1 MRRYSH
7 AAYSSSPLTQGV
19 GWEWVQLKLT
29 ALSSKREA
37 LVDGLSRG
45 MKQRLCL
52 ARALMHDPKLLIL
65 DEPTSGMDPR
75 ARAQMRDI
83 LKEIGQMGKTVLI
96 SSHILPELS
105 ELCTSMTILEK
116 GRLIYSGSMQALSRR
131 MNSAPLEIR
140 FERAMEA
147 EQAQK
152 AMAALEEA
160 LGAAPVKLDAA
171 CWQVDAQRE
180 AADDA
185 RALSAL
191 VGAEELK
198 EASAE
203 DLRVLV
209 CLLSGQDDPAS
220 IAKAQLR

>member
-1 MRRYSH
+1 
-7 AAYSSSPLTQGV
+7 
-19 GWEWVQLKLT
+19 
-29 ALSSKREA
+29 
-37 LVDGLSRG
+37 
-45 MKQRLCL
+45 
-52 ARALMHDPKLLIL
+52 
-65 DEPTSGMDPR
+65 
-75 ARAQMRDI
+75 
-83 LKEIGQMGKTVLI
+83 
-96 SSHILPELS
+96 
-105 ELCTSMTILEK
+105 
-116 GRLIYSGSMQALSRR
+116 MQALSRR

-191 VGAEELK
+191 VGLGAPVCAFARRQ
-198 EASAE
+198 ASLEKVFMEVTQAY
-203 DLRVLV
+203 D
-209 CLLSGQDDPAS
+209 
-220 IAKAQLR
+220 AQSNP